1 MYDIPK
7 CGEVVSIVPTP
18 PHFSRVVDWWPN
30 RQVLVWARTLADAT
44 RWTKPTMAVQL
55 PKPRVTRRSV
65 SDGILKFLIN
75 MVLPGK
81 NTPTPTWLRTT
92 PEYCCNPDGSWPK
105 HWSDK
110 RGITPATEKQSSAS
124 VPSFFLLK
132 EYCTCKFATTVWIC
146 LGDKMKNVWKM
157 ILNQRCGK
165 QNTGPFGGLNPGPP
179 APKAGIIPL
188 DQTDRALPSHLTIKR
203 LCPI

>member
-75 MVLPGK
+75 MVFTRQKHPNANLTENYSGVLLLQPGRFVAK
-81 NTPTPTWLRTT
+81 TL
-92 PEYCCNPDGSWPK
+92 
-105 HWSDK
+105 K
-110 RGITPATEKQSSAS
+110 RQKR
-124 VPSFFLLK
+124 
-132 EYCTCKFATTVWIC
+132 
-146 LGDKMKNVWKM
+146 N
-157 ILNQRCGK
+157 
-165 QNTGPFGGLNPGPP
+165 NTGDRETELGKCAEFLSSEGILHLQIRYDSLDMFG
-179 APKAGIIPL
+179 
-188 DQTDRALPSHLTIKR
+188 R
-203 LCPI
+203 